1 MSNDSPNESK
11 MLGSEPTDIEAI
23 NNETLTWD
31 EKSGSWIIS
40 GSNGTVGCLFYSQFI
55 DGEENE

>member
-1 MSNDSPNESK
+1 MSNEIPSESQL
-11 MLGSEPTDIEAI
+11 LGSEPTDIKAI

-40 GSNGTVGCLFYSQFI
+40 GGHGTVDCFFYSQFV
-55 DGEENE
+55 DEGEDE

>member
-1 MSNDSPNESK
+1 MSNENLNESQL
-11 MLGSEPTDIEAI
+11 LGSEPTDMQAI

-40 GSNGTVGCLFYSQFI
+40 GGNGAVDCFFYSQFV
-55 DGEENE
+55 DGDDDE

>member
-1 MSNDSPNESK
+1 MSNEIPGESQL
-11 MLGSEPTDIEAI
+11 LGSEPTDIKAI

-40 GSNGTVGCLFYSQFI
+40 GGNGTIDCFFYSQFV
-55 DGEENE
+55 DEGEDE

>member
-1 MSNDSPNESK
+1 MPNETPSENQL
-11 MLGSEPTDIEAI
+11 LGSEPTDIKAI
-23 NNETLTWD
+23 NDEVLTWD

-55 DGEENE
+55 DCEEDE